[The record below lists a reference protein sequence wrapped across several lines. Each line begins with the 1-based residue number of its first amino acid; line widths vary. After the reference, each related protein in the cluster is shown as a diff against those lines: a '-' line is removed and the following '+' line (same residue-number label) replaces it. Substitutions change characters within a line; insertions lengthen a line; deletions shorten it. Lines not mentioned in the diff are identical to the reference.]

1 MLNTINDFLSICTNN
16 SLIWKIQLDQY
27 EREVERYGVNTID
40 VAEKIFH
47 IDSLNFIDTLLEI
60 KKPNFNRNDF
70 YYNCVLVI
78 DTYLNVFTK
87 DDIELKLKFCY
98 FQKELFR
105 NEFKSTAS
113 FKQQLDKKFRNE
125 KKYLFDFMNQFNT
138 AEESFYLKQY
148 DELRLLNK
156 SFREKL
162 QIEFTLLEKTEKI
175 MNIERYLISYIHMS
189 VIRYCKT
196 NNRMHEYVFYDTLE
210 KYYRYSIGLIKHTKR
225 S

>member
-1 MLNTINDFLSICTNN
+1 M
-16 SLIWKIQLDQY
+16 
-27 EREVERYGVNTID
+27 
-40 VAEKIFH
+40 
-47 IDSLNFIDTLLEI
+47 
-60 KKPNFNRNDF
+60 P
-70 YYNCVLVI
+70 
-78 DTYLNVFTK
+78 
-87 DDIELKLKFCY
+87 
-98 FQKELFR
+98 
-105 NEFKSTAS
+105 
-113 FKQQLDKKFRNE
+113 
-125 KKYLFDFMNQFNT
+125 
-138 AEESFYLKQY
+138 SFYLNQY